1 MKGGIDGRK
10 GERIGR
16 KMHYNELVED
26 LKSFIDRKQRGN
38 GTNFS

>member
-10 GERIGR
+10 GERIGKKR
-16 KMHYNELVED
+16 HYNELVED

-38 GTNFS
+38 RTNFS